1 MAGVVH
7 DIRVAIRLL
16 VRDRWMSLAAVTALA
31 LGLAANNTVF
41 TIVNGLLLRDLPFE
55 DPDRIVT
62 IGMAPAGSPR
72 PNAGVSLPDLVD
84 WRIETKAFDG
94 FGAATES
101 TMNVADEHGAPQ
113 RLIGAHISAG
123 AFRLLGRAPL
133 FGRDFTAE
141 DDRVGADPVVI
152 LGYGVWQDRYLAD
165 PGVIGRTVRV
175 SGVPSTVIG
184 VMPEGFGFPV
194 RSRLWQ
200 PLAMLPASAFSDR
213 GRRTLEGF
221 GRVAQGYTLDQARAD
236 LTAAAA
242 TLASHHPAT
251 NSGVEPRIAPFRE
264 RSIGGRIRAILPSL
278 FAMLLF
284 VLLIACANAANL
296 LLARAVR
303 RSSEIRVRQA
313 IGASRGQIVRQ
324 LLVESVLLAS
334 IAGVAGLALSLAGV
348 RLFSNAVMSVEEGLP
363 YWIQF
368 GMDWRVFTFLALLC
382 LATGIAFGLVPAVH
396 VTRMSVHSATTV
408 VASGHRWMSRLVV
421 LQLVLT
427 PVLLTGAG
435 LMVRSIEAQQH
446 IDAGV
451 QTSGL
456 VRARL
461 DLSGPKYAES
471 ATRARFYQTLEDRL
485 AALDNLPASLV
496 SNAPFE
502 GGAARR
508 LLIAG
513 APVMPVG
520 ERPLVR
526 TVTIGR
532 GYFPT
537 LGTRV
542 NRGADFDAVNSR
554 SNDFPVIVNERFVE
568 QHLAKQDPIGRRI
581 QLSAPIGR
589 NEQAESFVIVGVA
602 PNIRQRSTEDSGAF
616 DPIVYLSYAV
626 NPVSVASI
634 LVRSDSAA
642 GAVASLLSAQ
652 VREIDPDLPLF
663 GVMTLDESLAQSDER
678 RGLLVFGTICAIVGA
693 IALVLAT
700 LGVYG
705 VTAYTTAQRT
715 REIGIRVALGAQAA
729 QIRHLV
735 AHGAFR
741 QLRRGLSMGMIGA
754 LGLGQLLR
762 GVLIGTSG
770 LDPVTLLGVGI
781 LLVVVT
787 FVAALLPAQR
797 AARLNPVA
805 ALRYE

>member
-84 WRIETKAFDG
+84 WRIGAKAFDG
-94 FGAATES
+94 FGASTEL

-133 FGRDFTAE
+133 LGRDFTAA

-152 LGYGVWQDRYLAD
+152 LGYRVWQDRYLAD

-175 SGVPSTVIG
+175 NGVPSSVIG

-200 PLAMLPASAFSDR
+200 PLAMLPASALSDR

-221 GRVAQGYTLDQARAD
+221 GRVAHGYTLDQARVD
-236 LTAAAA
+236 LAAAAA

-251 NSGVEPRIAPFRE
+251 NAGVEPRIAPFRE
-264 RSIGGRIRAILPSL
+264 RSIGGRMRAILPPL

-396 VTRMSVHSATTV
+396 VTRMSVHSVKTV
-408 VASGHRWMSRLVV
+408 VAPGIDSGHRWMSRLVV

-451 QTSGL
+451 RTSGL

-471 ATRARFYQTLEDRL
+471 AARSRFYQTLEDRL
-485 AALDNLPASLV
+485 AALDNLPASLA

-513 APVMPVG
+513 PPSCRLARDRSFAP
-520 ERPLVR
+520 
-526 TVTIGR
+526 
-532 GYFPT
+532 
-537 LGTRV
+537 
-542 NRGADFDAVNSR
+542 
-554 SNDFPVIVNERFVE
+554 
-568 QHLAKQDPIGRRI
+568 
-581 QLSAPIGR
+581 
-589 NEQAESFVIVGVA
+589 
-602 PNIRQRSTEDSGAF
+602 
-616 DPIVYLSYAV
+616 
-626 NPVSVASI
+626 
-634 LVRSDSAA
+634 
-642 GAVASLLSAQ
+642 
-652 VREIDPDLPLF
+652 
-663 GVMTLDESLAQSDER
+663 
-678 RGLLVFGTICAIVGA
+678 
-693 IALVLAT
+693 
-700 LGVYG
+700 
-705 VTAYTTAQRT
+705 
-715 REIGIRVALGAQAA
+715 
-729 QIRHLV
+729 
-735 AHGAFR
+735 
-741 QLRRGLSMGMIGA
+741 
-754 LGLGQLLR
+754 
-762 GVLIGTSG
+762 
-770 LDPVTLLGVGI
+770 
-781 LLVVVT
+781 
-787 FVAALLPAQR
+787 
-797 AARLNPVA
+797 
-805 ALRYE
+805 